1 VNFANTEYRFIYLE
15 SDLYIVY
22 CINSHEYTLMKK
34 ENNVLP
40 GPSEKLT
47 ASSDDEAV
55 VEAKQLAKELGW
67 L

>member
-1 VNFANTEYRFIYLE
+1 
-15 SDLYIVY
+15 
-22 CINSHEYTLMKK
+22 MKK

-40 GPSEKLT
+40 GPSEKLS
-47 ASSDDEAV
+47 ANSDDEAI